1 MIDPRLKHD
10 PETNTASLEFT
21 AVLPCELT
29 DEEKLALAKEAAI
42 ASEYKAELEEDKSDY
57 DKAAKKQ
64 IDAQDSIITEKLAL
78 LQKGSVNRD
87 VTVSRHISYE
97 EGKVYEHRNDTGELI
112 TERDI
117 QAHERQIPI
126 PGSHTEEQG
135 ELADVTEDDVA
146 PALDTD
152 GLEFGP
158 DEEGEEAQADDTEEE
173 EA

>member
-1 MIDPRLKHD
+1 MSDPRLKHD

-42 ASEYKAELEEDKSDY
+42 ASEKKGQLENEKAAFDKAHNELIKAEDLL
-57 DKAAKKQ
+57 
-64 IDAQDSIITEKLAL
+64 ITGKLAL

-112 TERDI
+112 TERAI
-117 QAHERQIPI
+117 EAHERQIPI
-126 PGSHTEEQG
+126 PGSHTEPAEEG
-135 ELADVTEDDVA
+135 EVVDADFTVDDVA
-146 PALDTD
+146 PALVDTD
-152 GLEFGP
+152 DLDFGP
-158 DEEGEEAQADDTEEE
+158 DADEEE
-173 EA
+173 EL